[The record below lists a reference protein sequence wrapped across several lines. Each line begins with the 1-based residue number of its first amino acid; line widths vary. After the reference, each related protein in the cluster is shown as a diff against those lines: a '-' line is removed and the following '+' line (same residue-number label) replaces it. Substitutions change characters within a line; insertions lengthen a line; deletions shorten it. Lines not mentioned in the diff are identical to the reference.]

1 MSIDLSL
8 RRSFFAKYEGRS
20 IEDVVDD
27 VDHPRSSSL
36 QKVNACIWSFSSAE
50 ESGERCSNTFQHQLR
65 NILLVYKIY
74 FFFSYL
80 VNYKMEWI
88 SWIGRITTFIHSTKI
103 PNYRRSIPHRFNSP
117 RMLSSDFY
125 PFFSYTWWLDS
136 TLRMALGTRQNA
148 KPRRVDLCSTRFNMK
163 REQHE
168 RFEEDKRLSKA
179 SSINDSNYATKRR
192 SRSPNCHLTFLE
204 LVWL

>member
-74 FFFSYL
+74 FFFFFVSCKL
-80 VNYKMEWI
+80 QNGMNFLD
-88 SWIGRITTFIHSTKI
+88 R
-103 PNYRRSIPHRFNSP
+103 PHHDVHPFYENTQ
-117 RMLSSDFY
+117 LSSI
-125 PFFSYTWWLDS
+125 DS
-136 TLRMALGTRQNA
+136 TPL
-148 KPRRVDLCSTRFNMK
+148 
-163 REQHE
+163 
-168 RFEEDKRLSKA
+168 
-179 SSINDSNYATKRR
+179 
-192 SRSPNCHLTFLE
+192 
-204 LVWL
+204 